1 MEWNTAKKIWQ
12 HSTDAHLFALWE
24 PWLETWPTS
33 GMTVNGRVYE
43 LPTPE
48 RHTTDSESLSSPIL
62 PTPTTQD
69 SSGICRDHGG
79 DLLHDVICGCSRS
92 ERRELLRTPTA
103 SQVEG
108 GALGEEEARRRGNT
122 VGIRDQAMDIAALNG
137 EKITRLPT
145 PTTQDGKNNGGPSQ
159 FDRNTRHLNTEVLML
174 PTTTASDWKGANHS
188 GSGSASSRGIAT
200 VTTQTNW
207 GKYRPAIERWEK
219 VLDRPAPAPTK
230 PDGKD
235 GAHRLSSAFTEF
247 LMGLPEGWVTDV
259 GLTRNEELK
268 ACGNGVVPQQ
278 AATALRAL
286 LHGLPIASGGG
297 QVNFPTPTV
306 SDTFTD
312 NLKSSQQKPGSMH
325 SVTLPQAVRMVGEI
339 ASN

>member
-1 MEWNTAKKIWQ
+1 
-12 HSTDAHLFALWE
+12 
-24 PWLETWPTS
+24 
-33 GMTVNGRVYE
+33 
-43 LPTPE
+43 
-48 RHTTDSESLSSPIL
+48 
-62 PTPTTQD
+62 
-69 SSGICRDHGG
+69 
-79 DLLHDVICGCSRS
+79 
-92 ERRELLRTPTA
+92 
-103 SQVEG
+103 
-108 GALGEEEARRRGNT
+108 
-122 VGIRDQAMDIAALNG
+122 MDIAALNG

-159 FDRNTRHLNTEVLML
+159 FDRNTPPLNTQVLML
-174 PTTTASDWKGANHS
+174 PTTRTSMKNGATKKELDAGNPKF
-188 GSGSASSRGIAT
+188 RLET
-200 VTTQTNW
+200 VTDW
-207 GKYRPAIERWEK
+207 GKYQPAIRRWEE
-219 VLDRPAPAPTK
+219 VLDRPAPPPTK
-230 PDGKD
+230 PDGKE
-235 GAHRLSSAFTEF
+235 GAHRLSSAFTEW

-325 SVTLPQAVRMVGEI
+325 SVTLPQAVRMVTSTE
-339 ASN
+339 